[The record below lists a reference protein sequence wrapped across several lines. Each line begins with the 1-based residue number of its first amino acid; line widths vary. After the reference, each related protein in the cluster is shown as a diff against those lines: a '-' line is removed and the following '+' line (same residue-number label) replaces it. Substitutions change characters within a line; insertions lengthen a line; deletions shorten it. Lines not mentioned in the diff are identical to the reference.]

1 MVITVLRSF
10 LNPTRRSRHFYDT
23 SFCTQHA
30 RLPKVVFTAVFL
42 NLSVS
47 RPFQISPSIARSRC
61 LFVQRS
67 RASQSKSG
75 LIFFFF
81 HFFFLPMF
89 TVGRTRQILG
99 PARLLKSGLL
109 SDVQLVL
116 GDRTWNLHQVTL
128 VSRCAWFKTALT
140 RLSVTSR
147 RPKRARSYSRSR
159 VGNLHN
165 QNQCNQRRVH
175 RQTAS
180 WRGLFTVGRL
190 QALPDPTISSFA
202 PLEAIHTPISPL
214 FCASS

>member
-1 MVITVLRSF
+1 
-10 LNPTRRSRHFYDT
+10 
-23 SFCTQHA
+23 
-30 RLPKVVFTAVFL
+30 
-42 NLSVS
+42 
-47 RPFQISPSIARSRC
+47 
-61 LFVQRS
+61 
-67 RASQSKSG
+67 
-75 LIFFFF
+75 
-81 HFFFLPMF
+81 MF

-99 PARLLKSGLL
+99 LARLLKSGLL

-147 RPKRARSYSRSR
+147 RLKRARSYSRSR

-202 PLEAIHTPISPL
+202 PLEAIHTPIPPF
-214 FCASS
+214 FCASSYWTGLLLLRPTKEESAQVRSTYLSPSKRLLTGLYRLSESASGFHRCINDP